1 MKLRRVPEGLIAE
14 HRSGNWVPLQAEGE
28 LSAER
33 AGEMVAFLAGGD
45 ATRAA
50 AEEQLAGIDDDRAE
64 SIAVDPGTAGLPFQP
79 RSMRAFMLWEDHVIA
94 SSRMLVKRFFPPP
107 VPKIV
112 KGFEKVTGKTF
123 PKLKPNA
130 RFYETTRLNI
140 RVARLDIVE
149 LYQDSAISAVY
160 ALRQIP
166 DKLGD
171 VAARMGTLL
180 VCNPELQQGEG
191 MRQRLFDAGGQS
203 YWPRLLVTDADRDD
217 SVAPHANAE
226 TNADVDAEAT
236 PTSSRVKANT
246 RAPRTGITTL
256 LNDMAASGLVLRD
269 VRTRQSSLEEIF
281 VGLVSGDAR

>member
-130 RFYETTRLNI
+130 RFYEKPTFY
-140 RVARLDIVE
+140 VANHAALLADDDPMWWPSHTEWLDFE
-149 LYQDSAISAVY
+149 L
-160 ALRQIP
+160 
-166 DKLGD
+166 
-171 VAARMGTLL
+171 
-180 VCNPELQQGEG
+180 ELAYV
-191 MRQRLFDAGGQS
+191 LAK
-203 YWPRLLVTDADRDD
+203 PLAD
-217 SVAPHANAE
+217 
-226 TNADVDAEAT
+226 AT
-236 PTSSRVKANT
+236 PTRS
-246 RAPRTGITTL
+246 RAP
-256 LNDMAASGLVLRD
+256 
-269 VRTRQSSLEEIF
+269 
-281 VGLVSGDAR
+281 

>member
-107 VPKIV
+107 VPKIEARASTLDV
-112 KGFEKVTGKTF
+112 LSRVGKPEWVAVSRVHYTRHEKPGKPPSLRVEYWCGLSAHQEWICVEHAGYPRQKAATWWA
-123 PKLKPNA
+123 A
-130 RFYETTRLNI
+130 RSPGTALPRSVDEALQQ
-140 RVARLDIVE
+140 VP
-149 LYQDSAISAVY
+149 
-160 ALRQIP
+160 ALRCPAQIAVRP
-166 DKLGD
+166 SGRYTEV
-171 VAARMGTLL
+171 VAAR
-180 VCNPELQQGEG
+180 
-191 MRQRLFDAGGQS
+191 F
-203 YWPRLLVTDADRDD
+203 
-217 SVAPHANAE
+217 
-226 TNADVDAEAT
+226 
-236 PTSSRVKANT
+236 
-246 RAPRTGITTL
+246 
-256 LNDMAASGLVLRD
+256 
-269 VRTRQSSLEEIF
+269 
-281 VGLVSGDAR
+281 